1 MEHKSTTPAA
11 QPVQPAPYAAG
22 TGSAPLLNREAEFA
36 CMSYRERLALKQ
48 RPRYLP
54 PPAGKVSGTNRLAA
68 DRRKVIRRG
77 AVCACML
84 YKAKRQNLNFSI
96 S

>member
-36 CMSYRERLALKQ
+36 CMSYRERLALNDTVQQK
-48 RPRYLP
+48 RLP
-54 PPAGKVSGTNRLAA
+54 HDTYRRL
-68 DRRKVIRRG
+68 REK
-77 AVCACML
+77 
-84 YKAKRQNLNFSI
+84 
-96 S
+96 